1 MLQIFSISRQRARTG
16 LLVFHVLVLMVF
28 FTACNREAEV
38 QQPTQAQQAT
48 QSPEQ
53 PAQSPEQPAQS
64 PQAAAAPQPQELH
77 ARVVADV
84 RAFATQ
90 LEEYKTAKSAYPTT
104 AQGLGVLGTAH
115 KDPWDSD
122 YIYQCPSTRNRES
135 YDLFSA
141 GPDHK
146 PDTPDDDW
154 GEE

>member
-1 MLQIFSISRQRARTG
+1 MLQIFSISRQRAKTG
-16 LLVFHVLVLMVF
+16 LIGFHLLALMVL
-28 FTACNREAEV
+28 FTACKREAEV
-38 QQPTQAQQAT
+38 QPQHEAT
-48 QSPEQ
+48 QSPVQ
-53 PAQSPEQPAQS
+53 PAQSPEQPAES
-64 PQAAAAPQPQELH
+64 PQAAASPQPQELH

-104 AQGLGVLGTAH
+104 AQGLGVLGSAH